1 MKRTVMTK
9 IAATVL
15 SLTFLSAL
23 GIMGW
28 HANAQSKPQSG
39 FIPPGFLPLGMSIN
53 QLMVA
58 IVDDAA
64 HGLWEGGNTDMP
76 LSELEW
82 VEIQM
87 NTFQLEAAATLIS
100 LGGTGPADRGWVTSP
115 GFQERARKLSD
126 LAVSA
131 RGAAVAK
138 DQKALRTAGD
148 TLVDICN
155 DCHTVFKPNIPTEGI
170 FLKRGH
176 GY

>member
-23 GIMGW
+23 GIIGW

-100 LGGTGPADRGWVTSP
+100 LGGTGPADRGWVSRSGRPSP
-115 GFQERARKLSD
+115 ASHGTATASWHPECCPRNRA
-126 LAVSA
+126 AE
-131 RGAAVAK
+131 
-138 DQKALRTAGD
+138 TA
-148 TLVDICN
+148 
-155 DCHTVFKPNIPTEGI
+155 
-170 FLKRGH
+170 
-176 GY
+176 

>member
-1 MKRTVMTK
+1 
-9 IAATVL
+9 
-15 SLTFLSAL
+15 
-23 GIMGW
+23 
-28 HANAQSKPQSG
+28 
-39 FIPPGFLPLGMSIN
+39 
-53 QLMVA
+53 
-58 IVDDAA
+58 
-64 HGLWEGGNTDMP
+64 
-76 LSELEW
+76 
-82 VEIQM
+82 M
-87 NTFQLEAAATLIS
+87 NTFQLEAAVTLIS

-138 DQKALRTAGD
+138 DKKALRTAGD

-155 DCHTVFKPNIPTEGI
+155 DCHTVFKPNTPTEGI